1 MLFLSS
7 SWKFLRSN
15 KLEQLEFKLEKI
27 LVLRKM
33 QEKLENGLDQDFA
46 KKDVNLTLKRCRK
59 IPQKRHSAFGPTNNK
74 R

>member
-1 MLFLSS
+1 
-7 SWKFLRSN
+7 
-15 KLEQLEFKLEKI
+15 
-27 LVLRKM
+27 M
-33 QEKLENGLDQDFA
+33 QEKLENGLDQDFV

>member
-1 MLFLSS
+1 M
-7 SWKFLRSN
+7 KNSN
-15 KLEQLEFKLEKI
+15 NDNI
-27 LVLRKM
+27 IWVLVLCIWFQFIQRIEHKS
-33 QEKLENGLDQDFA
+33 LENGLDQDFA